1 MSKASDARRNALYEI
16 ILNEG
21 RVVWGIWRGSWM
33 LLQKPYEK
41 I

>member
-21 RVVWGIWRGSWM
+21 RVRVGDRRGPWM